1 MATLLGHTKPVQSL
15 WSARG
20 RLYSTAGRY
29 LRVWDVTA
37 PSFPCVRVLQL
48 PRDGGALGA
57 LALDAAGA
65 LYVAGQVIWRL
76 MIFIGYSAASQCIWT
91 CYFSLPSTFCSRG
104 SRLPKYCKYR
114 LCTITG
120 FAGALLPP

>member
-1 MATLLGHTKPVQSL
+1 MAGGHCVATLLGHTKPVQSL
-15 WSARG
+15 WTARG

-57 LALDAAGA
+57 LALDATGA
-65 LYVAGQVIWRL
+65 LYVAGQVSWRL
-76 MIFIGYSAASQCIWT
+76 LNSMLDNWLQVNAIWIVFLT
-91 CYFSLPSTFCSRG
+91 CP
-104 SRLPKYCKYR
+104 
-114 LCTITG
+114 
-120 FAGALLPP
+120 

>member
-15 WSARG
+15 WTARG

-65 LYVAGQVIWRL
+65 LYVAGQV
-76 MIFIGYSAASQCIWT
+76 T
-91 CYFSLPSTFCSRG
+91 
-104 SRLPKYCKYR
+104 
-114 LCTITG
+114 
-120 FAGALLPP
+120 